1 MSAKIRI
8 IDLERDRNFVYKR
21 EKNST
26 VISKE
31 DNPED
36 EKVENRER
44 NKFEIEFILCVGR
57 ENKQLYEIYMS
68 FYKEI

>member
-36 EKVENRER
+36 EKVENRE
-44 NKFEIEFILCVGR
+44 E
-57 ENKQLYEIYMS
+57 
-68 FYKEI
+68 